1 MTVQLTPLAESED
14 LTSASE
20 PPLTLEWDMPLS
32 DVNHQTVDLS
42 EAAADL
48 VLSTN
53 GLYR

>member
-20 PPLTLEWDMPLS
+20 PPLTIEWDMPLS
-32 DVNHQTVDLS
+32 DHQTVDLS

-53 GLYR
+53 GLFR